1 MPDID
6 PTGAINAGSVL
17 VPACA
22 CCARPL
28 PSVMRHFM
36 ARKNPQQ
43 KTFKLPWG
51 SGVVEEE
58 VQIEAKYHMPTV
70 QLLRFT
76 EGQAKGTLEVRFC
89 HYDHEG
95 RFQRSPL
102 IIDAHDLPGLGRA
115 LREAPKLLV
124 LLSRMITPGIDRS
137 SGKPRRKV
145 SIKT

>member
-1 MPDID
+1 
-6 PTGAINAGSVL
+6 
-17 VPACA
+17 
-22 CCARPL
+22 
-28 PSVMRHFM
+28 M
-36 ARKNPQQ
+36 AKKNPQH

-51 SGVVEEE
+51 SGFVEEE
-58 VQIEAKYHMPTV
+58 VQIEAKYHMPTI

-102 IIDAHDLPGLGRA
+102 IVDAHDLPGLGRA
-115 LREAPKLLV
+115 LRKAPKLLG
-124 LLSRMITPGIDRS
+124 LLSRMTTPGIDRS
-137 SGKPRRKV
+137 SEKSRRKV

>member
-1 MPDID
+1 MQ
-6 PTGAINAGSVL
+6 
-17 VPACA
+17 
-22 CCARPL
+22 
-28 PSVMRHFM
+28 HFM

-43 KTFKLPWG
+43 KAFKLPWG

-102 IIDAHDLPGLGRA
+102 IVDAHDLPGLGRA
-115 LREAPKLLV
+115 LRKGFRQDLNRFLHQSALVFRSWKLGQRVGCLF
-124 LLSRMITPGIDRS
+124 I
-137 SGKPRRKV
+137 
-145 SIKT
+145 

>member
-1 MPDID
+1 
-6 PTGAINAGSVL
+6 

-22 CCARPL
+22 RCGLPPL
-28 PSVMRHFM
+28 GVMQHLM
-36 ARKNPQQ
+36 ARTKPQQ

-58 VQIEAKYHMPTV
+58 VQVEAKHHLPTI

-76 EGQAKGTLEVRFC
+76 EGQAKGTIEVRFC

-102 IIDAHDLPGLGRA
+102 IVDAHDLPLLGRA
-115 LREAPKLLV
+115 LRKAPRLLG
-124 LLSRMITPGIDRS
+124 LLSRMANPGIERS
-137 SGKPRRKV
+137 SEKSRRKV
-145 SIKT
+145 SVKT